1 MNTISTINMMNLNNM
16 EKLIYIADDEPN
28 IKDLIRSF
36 LEKENYDVQAFD
48 NGDDLFKAFNK
59 KPSDLVILD
68 IMMPGTDGLTICTK
82 IRQTSDVPIIILTAR
97 DSDADYVAGITLG
110 SDDYFT
116 KPVSPMQLV
125 MRVKAIFRR
134 IDMDKKTPASQFL
147 KYSDVEINL
156 ASKIV
161 VNKSNNDEEIQLTP
175 NEFNLLVYLMENQN
189 RAVSR
194 EELLDKIWGFS
205 AEIETRV
212 ADDTVK
218 RLRKKLAETNL
229 IVDTVWGFGFR
240 LKEKI

>member
-1 MNTISTINMMNLNNM
+1 M
-16 EKLIYIADDEPN
+16 EKLIYIADDEPH

-36 LEKENYDVQAFD
+36 LERENYEVQAFD
-48 NGDDLFKAFNK
+48 NGDDLFKAFAK
-59 KPSDLVILD
+59 KKSDLVILD
-68 IMMPGTDGLTICTK
+68 IMMPGTDGLSICTK

-97 DSDADYVAGITLG
+97 DSDADYAAAITLG

-134 IDMDKKTPASQFL
+134 IDMDKKAPSNQFL
-147 KYSDVEINL
+147 RYLDVEIDL
-156 ASKIV
+156 ASKTAT
-161 VNKSNNDEEIQLTP
+161 NKSQNDAEIALTP

-194 EELLDKIWGFS
+194 NELLDKIWGFNS
-205 AEIETRV
+205 EIETRV

-218 RLRKKLAETNL
+218 RLRKKLADTNL
-229 IVDTVWGFGFR
+229 VVDTVWGFGFR
-240 LKEKI
+240 LKEKQ